1 MSADLRLTRDQ
12 IASNRDADEV
22 LDHHADALAEIDRR
36 RHLAS
41 WLRHQARE
49 ATAQAEFAERQ
60 LRNFID
66 LVTTEPKP

>member
-1 MSADLRLTRDQ
+1 MNADLSLTRDQ
-12 IASNRDADEV
+12 IASNRDADAA
-22 LDHHADALAEIDRR
+22 LAHHADALADIDRR

-49 ATAQAEFAERQ
+49 AAAQAEFAERQ

-66 LVTTEPKP
+66 LMTTEPKP